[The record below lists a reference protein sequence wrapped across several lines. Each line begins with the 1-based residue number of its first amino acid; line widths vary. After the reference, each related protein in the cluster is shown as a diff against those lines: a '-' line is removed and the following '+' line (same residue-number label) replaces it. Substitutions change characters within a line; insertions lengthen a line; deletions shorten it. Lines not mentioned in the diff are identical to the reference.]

1 MEKPICLYF
10 VDHGFMMFLVLNSV
24 VLKCLLG
31 IPMFVIMGLGLKSA
45 RKGRGYHWK
54 WLVVNFM
61 FILT

>member
-31 IPMFVIMGLGLKSA
+31 IPMFVIMGLGL
-45 RKGRGYHWK
+45 
-54 WLVVNFM
+54 
-61 FILT
+61 